1 MRDCNWK
8 ARRNELELIWIGI
21 NKENLKD
28 WFECEEQFEYVK
40 MVATMFNAQ
49 EIMGIE
55 GGFSEQ
61 RFTY

>member
-1 MRDCNWK
+1 M
-8 ARRNELELIWIGI
+8 ELIWIGI

-28 WFECEEQFEYVK
+28 WFESEEQLEYVK